1 MRYALAAG
9 VGLVLAFASAASA
22 EEADLAALIECRVDD
37 VKAYNTLA
45 FAITGD
51 ERKETL
57 HRLGLTEEKSG
68 NATLAQYRLA
78 APLTVFGRPTDRV
91 VFNSAGVFAVLDE
104 ADPHPLAKELGVE
117 PVLDRPGK
125 YLGEKVIKTTEEE
138 LDEDTTL
145 TTRISLNVSTVDSH
159 PGKIL
164 AGCGYRIETE

>member
-1 MRYALAAG
+1 MRYVLAAG

-37 VKAYNTLA
+37 VKAYNALA
-45 FAITGD
+45 FAISGD

-57 HRLGLTEEKSG
+57 RRLGLTEEKSG
-68 NATLAQYRLA
+68 NAMLAQYRLA
-78 APLTVFGRPTDRV
+78 APLTVFGRQTGRI
-91 VFNSAGVFAVLDE
+91 VFNSAGVFAVFDE

-138 LDEDTTL
+138 LDEDTTV

-164 AGCGYRIETE
+164 AGCGYGIETE